1 MTQPAMTGLQMAI
14 EKAGGIVPLA
24 KLLRTRSST
33 IQQWLDLDGFPQYKV
48 PDSAVLRVIDA
59 AEGGALLAR
68 TLGVTH
74 QAVAEWRRQGW
85 MPPARA
91 VQCERLYGIPAREL
105 VSPKLRAVEGGA

>member
-1 MTQPAMTGLQMAI
+1 MTKPATTGLQMAI
-14 EKAGGIVPLA
+14 ERAGGIVPLA

-48 PDSAVLRVIDA
+48 PDSAVLKVIEA
-59 AEGGALLAR
+59 AGGWAPLHRA
-68 TLGVTH
+68 LGVTH

-91 VQCERLYGIPAREL
+91 VQCEKLYGVPAREL
-105 VSPKLRAVEGGA
+105 VSPKLRAVQP

>member
-1 MTQPAMTGLQMAI
+1 MTKPAMTGLQMAI
-14 EKAGGIVPLA
+14 ERAGGIVPLA

-33 IQQWLDLDGFPQYKV
+33 IQQWLDLDGFPRYTT

-59 AEGGALLAR
+59 ATGGGPLAR
-68 TLGVTH
+68 ALGVTH

-85 MPPARA
+85 MPPKRA
-91 VQCERLYGIPAREL
+91 VQCEKLYGVPAREL